1 LWEQNIINPVAHASN
16 MLPISSLFRSFINTP
31 DGRLGP
37 QSDLIWTLAHDPS
50 RSKTVSDTIADF
62 LDQKSPDGGFT
73 RLSDV
78 FCIAMHKADR
88 KHGQSGGE
96 VLVELDETMFMGKSR
111 TGHVK
116 DVVAQCRPYVLKPR
130 CIDRPF
136 RAGQP
141 RTGEWDQSGTDYA
154 QRADRYR
161 S

>member
-1 LWEQNIINPVAHASN
+1 MILLDRSVKLPHRPQWNKHRKSQSKGKLNEQNVANPVAYVAD

-96 VLVELDETMFMGKSR
+96 VLVELEETMFMGKSR
-111 TGHVK
+111 ARHVN
-116 DVVAQCRPYVLKPR
+116 DVIA
-130 CIDRPF
+130 
-136 RAGQP
+136 
-141 RTGEWDQSGTDYA
+141 
-154 QRADRYR
+154 
-161 S
+161 

>member
-1 LWEQNIINPVAHASN
+1 VARASDI
-16 MLPISSLFRSFINTP
+16 LPISSLFRSFINTP

-50 RSKTVSDTIADF
+50 RSRTVSDTIADF

-96 VLVELDETMFMGKSR
+96 VLVELEETMFMGESSARHGKN
-111 TGHVK
+111 
-116 DVVAQCRPYVLKPR
+116 VL
-130 CIDRPF
+130 
-136 RAGQP
+136 
-141 RTGEWDQSGTDYA
+141 
-154 QRADRYR
+154 
-161 S
+161 

>member
-1 LWEQNIINPVAHASN
+1 MQNRLILLNQPARSLHRLQWSYHRKNQSKGKLWEQNITNPVAHGPD
-16 MLPISSLFRSFINTP
+16 MFPISSLFRSFINTP

-96 VLVELDETMFMGKSR
+96 VLVELEETMFMGE
-111 TGHVK
+111 
-116 DVVAQCRPYVLKPR
+116 L
-130 CIDRPF
+130 
-136 RAGQP
+136 RA
-141 RTGEWDQSGTDYA
+141 
-154 QRADRYR
+154 
-161 S
+161 

>member
-1 LWEQNIINPVAHASN
+1 VETDYQNPVARASDI
-16 MLPISSLFRSFINTP
+16 LPISSLFRSFINTP

-50 RSKTVSDTIADF
+50 RSRTVSDTIADF

-96 VLVELDETMFMGKSR
+96 VLVELEETMFMGESSARHGKN
-111 TGHVK
+111 
-116 DVVAQCRPYVLKPR
+116 VL
-130 CIDRPF
+130 
-136 RAGQP
+136 
-141 RTGEWDQSGTDYA
+141 
-154 QRADRYR
+154 
-161 S
+161 